1 MVIKLQVLDVSQ
13 RIGAV
18 GAAGTQID
26 NLPATIRVLR
36 YLIISRRPGI
46 DRRIATAA
54 TINSVIAGPARE
66 RVVEGAAR
74 ERVVEGAAEDVLD
87 TAENVTLCI
96 AARAEAG
103 EEVHAHC
110 GGGRG
115 VVRRIHSRAADQ
127 RVGARAAL
135 ERVVSRPTEQH
146 VVSAQPTKN
155 VRLIGRRHHR
165 RQLEDLTAK
174 VDEIEI
180 SASIFAKDDGL
191 FTAPM
196 SGMI

>member
-1 MVIKLQVLDVSQ
+1 MSEGSGPGADAIEKKVVPDRDQAGRAGRLDHRCHRSNRESLVIKLQVLDVTQ

-18 GAAGTQID
+18 GTAGTQID

-54 TINSVIAGPARE
+54 TINSVVAGAPVSVRCRLVARE
-66 RVVEGAAR
+66 RVVEGAAD
-74 ERVVEGAAEDVLD
+74 DVLD
-87 TAENVTLCI
+87 TAENVPLCI

-135 ERVVSRPTEQH
+135 ERVVPRPTEQH

-155 VRLIGRRHHR
+155 VRLIG
-165 RQLEDLTAK
+165 
-174 VDEIEI
+174 
-180 SASIFAKDDGL
+180 
-191 FTAPM
+191 
-196 SGMI
+196 